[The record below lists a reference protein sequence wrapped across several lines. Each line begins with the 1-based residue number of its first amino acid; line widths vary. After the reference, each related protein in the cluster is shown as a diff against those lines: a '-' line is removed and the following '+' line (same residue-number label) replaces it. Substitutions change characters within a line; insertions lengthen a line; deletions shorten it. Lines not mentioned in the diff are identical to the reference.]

1 MAAETP
7 ITGFNMTNTG
17 DVAKR
22 EAFSL
27 WYNKRTLASSPG
39 TLSTPVWELVGYK
52 LESADMGIDYETDET
67 KKDIIG
73 NTFVELAGPN
83 RSFDLSD
90 WNVIQGSQ
98 LQVDCVNALRYEKN
112 GGMAYLESGGD
123 FCLVHHYAGT
133 SSALLAERWKACSIK
148 PGRLGGDGGAN
159 LTTDITITMGG
170 DKEIGTAAISAGG
183 VMTFT
188 KTDAPSAWPSSLS

>member
-7 ITGFNMTNTG
+7 VTAFNMANAG
-17 DVAKR
+17 DTAKR

-27 WYNKRTLASSPG
+27 WYNDRASGSG
-39 TLSTPVWELVGYK
+39 TLSTPVWDLVGYK
-52 LESADMGIDYETDET
+52 LEAGDMSIDYETDET
-67 KKDIIG
+67 KKDILG

-90 WNVIQGSQ
+90 WNLVQGSK
-98 LQVDCVNALRYEKN
+98 LQVDCMNALRYEKE

-123 FCLVHHYAGT
+123 FCVVHHYAGS
-133 SSALLAERWKACSIK
+133 SSAMLAERWKGCSMK

-159 LTTDITITMGG
+159 LTTDITVTMGG
-170 DKEIGTAAISAGG
+170 DKEIGTAAIAAG

-188 KTDAPSAWPSSLS
+188 KTDAPTAWPSALS

>member
-7 ITGFNMTNTG
+7 VTDFNLANTG
-17 DVAKR
+17 DTAKR

-27 WYNKRTLASSPG
+27 WYNSRVSGGG
-39 TLSTPVWELVGYK
+39 TLSTPVWDLVGYK

-67 KKDIIG
+67 KKDILG

-83 RSFDLSD
+83 RSFDLSG
-90 WNVIQGSQ
+90 WNIVKGSAI
-98 LQVDCVNALRYEKN
+98 QVDVMNALRYETV

-123 FCLVHHYAGT
+123 FCVVHHYAGT
-133 SSALLAERWKACSIK
+133 ATSAMLAERWKACSIK

-170 DKEIGTAAISAGG
+170 DKEIGTAAIASG

-188 KTDAPSAWPSSLS
+188 KTDAPAAWPVLS

>member
-7 ITGFNMTNTG
+7 VTSFNMTNTG
-17 DVAKR
+17 DAAKR

-27 WYNKRTLASSPG
+27 WYNDRASGSGTLAS
-39 TLSTPVWELVGYK
+39 PVWELVGYK
-52 LESADMGIDYETDET
+52 LESADMSIDYETDET
-67 KKDIIG
+67 KKDILG
-73 NTFVELAGPN
+73 NTFVNLNGPN
-83 RSFDLSD
+83 RSFDLSS
-90 WNVIQGSQ
+90 WNLVQGSKLQ
-98 LQVDCVNALRYEKN
+98 LDAMNALRYEKE

-133 SSALLAERWKACSIK
+133 AGSAMLAERWKACGIK

-159 LTTDITITMGG
+159 LTTDITVTMGG
-170 DKEIGTAAISAGG
+170 DKEIGTAAIASG

-188 KTDAPSAWPSSLS
+188 KTDAPTAWPSSLS

>member
-7 ITGFNMTNTG
+7 VTGFNMAHAG
-17 DVAKR
+17 DTAKR

-27 WYNKRTLASSPG
+27 WYNSKVTGGG
-39 TLSTPVWELVGYK
+39 TASTPVWDLVGYK
-52 LESADMGIDYETDET
+52 LESGDMSIEYETDET
-67 KKDIIG
+67 KKDILG
-73 NTFVELAGPN
+73 NTFVELAGPK

-90 WNVIQGSQ
+90 WNIVQGSAI
-98 LQVDCVNALRYEKN
+98 QVDCMNALRYEAN

-133 SSALLAERWKACSIK
+133 AGTAMLAERWKGCSMK

-170 DKEIGTAAISAGG
+170 DKEIGTASISSGT
-183 VMTFT
+183 MTFT
-188 KTDAPSAWPSSLS
+188 KTDAPTLWPSA